1 MHEQQA
7 HHQQSHLPS
16 HFRLLPVSG
25 IRSLHLLTHWDGME
39 DTAAA
44 TEPRLRG
51 PSHLESNTAVQELHL
66 HGDYHWDALILQ
78 ERPQTVEH

>member
-1 MHEQQA
+1 MSSKHITSRA
-7 HHQQSHLPS
+7 IFP
-16 HFRLLPVSG
+16 PTSG
-25 IRSLHLLTHWDGME
+25 FYLGVESASLHLLTHWDGME

-66 HGDYHWDALILQ
+66 HGDYHRDALILQ

>member
-1 MHEQQA
+1 MYEQQA
-7 HHQQSHLPS
+7 HHQQSHLPA
-16 HFRLLPVSG
+16 HFRLLPGSG
-25 IRSLHLLTHWDGME
+25 IRLSSLAHTHGME

-66 HGDYHWDALILQ
+66 HGDYHRDALILQ